1 MLMGSSGPS
10 GTSLN
15 CVEFPVNR
23 PDTSSSNPRDT
34 RKWPTTPVN
43 EIEKEWQGVVKEVME
58 SRRERGRE
66 VDKRG

>member
-43 EIEKEWQGVVKEVME
+43 EIEKEWQGEARSVEGSDGE
-58 SRRERGRE
+58 
-66 VDKRG
+66 